1 MNAISISYAIEL
13 TYKIKGYDNYS
24 FGKDK
29 NLYNLK
35 TGKKLKRTI
44 NNRLI
49 GYWIGRK
56 FISLTAIKPL
66 LYKPNKID
74 CPF

>member
-1 MNAISISYAIEL
+1 MNTISISYAIEL

-24 FGKDK
+24 FAKDK

-35 TGKKLKRTI
+35 TGRKLKRTI
-44 NNRLI
+44 NNRLV
-49 GYWIGRK
+49 GYWFSKK
-56 FISLTAIKPL
+56 FISLSALKPL
-66 LYKPNKID
+66 LYKVKKEY

>member
-1 MNAISISYAIEL
+1 MNSITITYAIEL
-13 TYKIKGYDNYS
+13 TYKIEGYDNYS
-24 FGKDK
+24 FAKDK

-44 NNRLI
+44 NNRLV
-49 GYWIGRK
+49 GYWFGKK
-56 FISLTAIKPL
+56 FLSLTAINKL
-66 LYKPNKID
+66 LYKPKYVY